1 MDAIGSLIA
10 MGVGF
15 FALPIFTAVVEF
27 IINKSIKKDWGYTVS
42 ITVLV
47 IQLVMMAI
55 VKTSGYAP

>member
-15 FALPIFTAVVEF
+15 FSLPIFIAVVEF
-27 IINKSIKKDWGYTVS
+27 IINKSIKRNWGYTVS

-47 IQLVMMAI
+47 IQLVMIAI
-55 VKTSGYAP
+55 VKTSG